1 MVSVCSLMM
10 SKDMV
15 AGGRS
20 WVSHLEPQAQSIESG
35 LEITQLFKLS
45 KPSPVDILPSTNHLP
60 RDPKSNSNW
69 GSSSQRPVAMGTSHS
84 DYQYPKVKYCQ
95 MLQDIAHHHLLAKI
109 HRAQARKEH
118 TFSSYS
124 GSH

>member
-1 MVSVCSLMM
+1 MILFGLMVSEYSLMM

-45 KPSPVDILPSTNHLP
+45 KPSSMDILSSTKHLP
-60 RDPKSNSNW
+60 RDTKNNSNW
-69 GSSSQRPVAMGTSHS
+69 GSSSQRPVYGHISFRLPV
-84 DYQYPKVKYCQ
+84 PKS
-95 MLQDIAHHHLLAKI
+95 KI
-109 HRAQARKEH
+109 
-118 TFSSYS
+118 
-124 GSH
+124 